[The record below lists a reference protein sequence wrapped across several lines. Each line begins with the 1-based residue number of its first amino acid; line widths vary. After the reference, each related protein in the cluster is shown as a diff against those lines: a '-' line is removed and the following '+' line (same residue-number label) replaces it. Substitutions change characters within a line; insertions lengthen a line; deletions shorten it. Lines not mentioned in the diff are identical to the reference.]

1 VVRCT
6 LLLAYH
12 STSCGV
18 TLLIQIHVWGSSPPS
33 PSAFGVNI
41 DPSGFPDSGS
51 TADRA
56 TMGFYSPASSIIVF
70 VHQSLCTGTV
80 TWFNQ
85 KKIERF
91 VIESNY
97 GQSGSRFDVRRGVA
111 TVVDCDL
118 QSIIDTVSQSA
129 SRSLFSYCLGEGTT
143 KSKRYVTS
151 LALCIS

>member
-1 VVRCT
+1 M
-6 LLLAYH
+6 
-12 STSCGV
+12 GD
-18 TLLIQIHVWGSSPPS
+18 G
-33 PSAFGVNI
+33 
-41 DPSGFPDSGS
+41 
-51 TADRA
+51 A

-70 VHQSLCTGTV
+70 AQQSLCTGTV
-80 TWFNQ
+80 AYLNR
-85 KKIERF
+85 KKTERF

-129 SRSLFSYCLGEGTT
+129 SRSLFSYCLGERTA
-143 KSKRYVTS
+143 KSKRYATS